1 LEERDASKVLI
12 DTAENPHLELSAQ
25 QKEGRRCI
33 GYLCSYVPEELI
45 AAAGFI
51 PVRVMLGPE
60 PGETAGRYMQS
71 FCCSFARSLLEA
83 IGNGTYDYLKALVVP
98 HTCDTIRN
106 LSDILTSAGLDIE
119 IIPLMVPTVTDTPEA
134 VDFMTEELAAL
145 KSTLGEL
152 AGRDISDDDLWKA
165 IAVSNRC
172 RAALAGIKESGAGPV
187 LLFASYLAC
196 QQSDRERFL
205 QLAEQ
210 VVVAEGSEDG
220 EPVAL
225 VGGPIPQTGLF
236 SLLDECGLSVV
247 WDDICTASRYAEGI
261 VAEQGEPLRALAER
275 YLGKT
280 PCPTKTDLSGRR
292 EASVVEGAKAS
303 GAAGVIFVLP
313 DFCEFHAFDYP
324 DLKAALDAEGIPT
337 LDLKQEHPFRRT
349 GQAQTR
355 LQAFA
360 EILKD
365 R

>member
-1 LEERDASKVLI
+1 LEKDDASKILI
-12 DTAENPHLELSAQ
+12 DIANNPHLELSER
-25 QKEGRRCI
+25 QKEGRGCV

-45 AAAGFI
+45 AAAGFT
-51 PVRVMLGPE
+51 PVRVMTGPE

-71 FCCSFARSLLEA
+71 FCCSFARSLLEGF
-83 IGNGTYDYLKALVVP
+83 GNGTYDYLKAVVVP

-106 LSDILTSAGLDIE
+106 LSDILASAGYDLK

-134 VDFMTEELAAL
+134 IDFMTEELAAL
-145 KSTLGEL
+145 RSALGEL
-152 AGRDISDDDLWKA
+152 AGRDISDDDLWEA
-165 IAVSNRC
+165 IDVSNRC
-172 RAALAGIKESGAGPV
+172 RAALSRIKESGAGPL

-205 QLAEQ
+205 ELAERIH
-210 VVVAEGSEDG
+210 VTERTETGA
-220 EPVAL
+220 PVAL
-225 VGGPIPQTGLF
+225 VGGPVPQTGLF
-236 SLLDECGLSVV
+236 SLLEECGLSVV
-247 WDDICTASRYAEGI
+247 WDDICTASRYSEGN
-261 VAEQGEPLRALAER
+261 VAEEGEPLRALAER

-292 EASVVEGAKAS
+292 EASIVEGVKAS

-324 DLKAALDAEGIPT
+324 DLKSALDAEGIPT
-337 LDLKQEHPFRRT
+337 LDLKQEHPFRRS
-349 GQAQTR
+349 GQAETR

-360 EILKD
+360 EMLKD

>member
-1 LEERDASKVLI
+1 MDKGDVSKILI
-12 DTAENPHLELSAQ
+12 DTANNPHLELSAP
-25 QKEGRRCI
+25 QKEGRGCI

-71 FCCSFARSLLEA
+71 FCCSFVRSLLEGF
-83 IGNGTYDYLKALVVP
+83 GNGTYDYLKAVVVP

-106 LSDILTSAGLDIE
+106 LSDILESAGHDLKIL
-119 IIPLMVPTVTDTPEA
+119 PLMVPTVTETSEA
-134 VDFMTEELAAL
+134 IDFMVEELAAL
-145 KSTLGEL
+145 RSALGEL
-152 AGRDISDDDLWKA
+152 AGRDISEDDLWKA
-165 IAVSNRC
+165 IDVSNRC
-172 RAALAGIKESGAGPV
+172 RAALTGIKESGAGPV

-205 QLAEQ
+205 QLAERIEVTEQ
-210 VVVAEGSEDG
+210 TETGA
-220 EPVAL
+220 PVAL
-225 VGGPIPQTGLF
+225 VGGPVPQTGLF
-236 SLLDECGLSVV
+236 SLLDECGLPVV
-247 WDDICTASRYAEGI
+247 WDDICTASRYAEGT
-261 VAEQGEPLRALAER
+261 VAEQGEPLRALATR

-292 EASVVEGAKAS
+292 EASVVEGVKAS
-303 GAAGVIFVLP
+303 GAAGVIFLLP

-324 DLKAALDAEGIPT
+324 GLKSALDREGVPT
-337 LDLKQEHPFRRT
+337 LALKLEHPFRRS
-349 GQAQTR
+349 GQVETR

-360 EILKD
+360 EMLKD